1 MAIDTVQKRASSIGQ
16 YWPAGTLDRITALE
30 EYGGIAVGV
39 AVTPEPVG
47 VPELIRLTMR
57 TPGTLYAG
65 RHTPVQRSGR
75 QSDDGYTIHR
85 R

>member
-16 YWPAGTLDRITALE
+16 YWPAGAVDRIMALE
-30 EYGGIAVGV
+30 EYGGIGVGV

-65 RHTPVQRSGR
+65 RHAPSQQAGR
-75 QSDDGYTIHR
+75 QTDKGYTIR
-85 R
+85 RR